1 MVLTKVA
8 HNDAKSLKKIG
19 CIFPHHLGGGGVRP
33 WCGKFHKI
41 FIFLTLY
48 PSLIY
53 IFHFFSLTIH
63 ATQNIKEGMT
73 ITDVDGQ
80 KQDFSQNTVNVM
92 IGVSWA
98 CFIGSWL
105 INIAYYKFHPS
116 SVDVFS
122 LDVFSKKRLFHI
134 FRHNTF
140 VKKPQTKRKPG
151 TDKLCE
157 VELESLTARDCTK
170 KRIIRPDGIFSWEIF
185 DEKNGNTQEL
195 VERLTKAEEENI
207 KLVAEIEQLRAERNK

>member
-1 MVLTKVA
+1 
-8 HNDAKSLKKIG
+8 
-19 CIFPHHLGGGGVRP
+19 
-33 WCGKFHKI
+33 
-41 FIFLTLY
+41 
-48 PSLIY
+48 
-53 IFHFFSLTIH
+53 
-63 ATQNIKEGMT
+63 MT

-80 KQDFSQNTVNVM
+80 KQDFPQNTVNVM

-122 LDVFSKKRLFHI
+122 LDVFSKKRLSHI
-134 FRHNTF
+134 FRQNTF
-140 VKKPQTKRKPG
+140 VKKSQNKGKPR
-151 TDKLCE
+151 TDKKCE
-157 VELESLTARDCTK
+157 VELEPLTK

-185 DEKNGNTQEL
+185 DETNGNTQEL